1 MMNFVLFLP
10 FFGLELSTEVGVEF
24 STIDC
29 KCNKWIGM
37 EREGLRRWVLS
48 LVVGPRRENFRSN
61 IDGV

>member
-29 KCNKWIGM
+29 KCNTVDMNG
-37 EREGLRRWVLS
+37 ERRSKE
-48 LVVGPRRENFRSN
+48 VGVEFGGGSKK
-61 IDGV
+61 GEL